1 MTAGVIGAASAEEM
15 LSLIGGGWERSA
27 LFRYLREHHDR
38 IVERQAGERMNWSAL
53 CGWFMTSGLTNRRG
67 GAPTPSCARKT
78 WYRVRKLVAA
88 QRQKAQEAAERAA
101 QEQAAKEDER
111 RARREA
117 ARAEAARSAADAAR
131 LRERMNVVQ
140 ENAAWQRE
148 QDRRRREQ
156 QEQAAAARE
165 AACVAEAAKAAGA
178 LVPPAEGAAHLVTLD
193 LPKVEGVSDRAY
205 LPHDPTLPPVREGE
219 ICRAT
224 GIRWAVGDD
233 LPGYPSKRNY
243 EYEIDWLRDVG
254 RLLRAKHP
262 NNLTMTREEKYV
274 IRTAQ
279 SRIPNLFY

>member
-1 MTAGVIGAASAEEM
+1 MTAGVIGAASADEM

-53 CGWFMTSGLTNRRG
+53 CGWFMASGLTNRRG
-67 GAPTPSCARKT
+67 GAPTSSCARKT

-101 QEQAAKEDER
+101 QEQAEKDAER
-111 RARREA
+111 LARREA
-117 ARAEAARSAADAAR
+117 ARVEAARSAAETAR
-131 LRERMNVVQ
+131 LREKMTVVQ

-156 QEQAAAARE
+156 QERATAARE
-165 AACVAEAAKAAGA
+165 AARVADAAKAADA
-178 LVPPAEGAAHLVTLD
+178 VAQPAEGGSHLVMLD
-193 LPKVEGVSDRAY
+193 LPNLKGVSSRAY

-224 GIRWAVGDD
+224 GNRWEIGDD

-243 EYEIDWLRDVG
+243 EREIDWLRDVG
-254 RLLRAKHP
+254 RLLRARHP
-262 NNLTMTREEKYV
+262 TNLTMTREEKYV
-274 IRTAQ
+274 IRTAEA
-279 SRIPNLFY
+279 RIPNL